1 MNTRHLMSATAIAL
15 AMAVTACSN
24 PDQPSPF
31 TGGAGTGQPA
41 PQPDPNP
48 TPDPSPEPD
57 PEPTPD
63 PSPDPDPTPDPS
75 PDPEPTPGPD
85 AGELTDPNIDSSAAA
100 GTALDISSPDSAARA
115 FVAGAGSALTAG
127 DFGGDIASPQPAL
140 AAKVLS
146 NCGGGGTVDATT
158 SSSGSMTAPTTTSV
172 SVFDQCV
179 NGNLRQ
185 DGRLEVVSMI
195 TLTPG
200 FAPES
205 ATFDIVFG
213 TDSGNYTSEILN
225 PAEDRFLSQLRGDLD
240 GNLSFEGN
248 APSSG
253 SFSYVLDIA
262 VSNLAP
268 GRAFRADSTIGTPA
282 NRFTFDLDFL
292 SNGDSQATLAG
303 PFRTVST
310 CGTGEGTLS
319 TNTPLLIDGN
329 TGQTKGGEIALM
341 SGGQTSTYTYNT
353 DGSVTVTAGGQSQ
366 TYTEAELAA
375 LCDL

>member
-1 MNTRHLMSATAIAL
+1 MNTRHLMGATVVAL
-15 AMAVTACSN
+15 AMTLAACSN

-31 TGGAGTGQPA
+31 TGGTGQPA
-41 PQPDPNP
+41 PQPDP
-48 TPDPSPEPD
+48 TPDPSPQ
-57 PEPTPD
+57 
-63 PSPDPDPTPDPS
+63 PDPDPTPDPS
-75 PDPEPTPGPD
+75 PDPEPTPDPSPDPEPTPGPD
-85 AGELTDPNIDSSAAA
+85 TGELTDPNIDSSGAA

-115 FVAGAGSALTAG
+115 FVASAGSALSAG
-127 DFGGDIASPQPAL
+127 DFGSDIANPEPAA

-146 NCGGGGTVDATT
+146 NCPGGGTVDAT
-158 SSSGSMTAPTTTSV
+158 SSTSGSMTAPTITSV

-179 NGNLRQ
+179 TGNLRQ
-185 DGRLEVVSMI
+185 DGRLETVSMI
-195 TLTPG
+195 TLTPS

-213 TDSGNYTSEILN
+213 TASANYATEILN
-225 PAEDRFLSQLRGDLD
+225 PAEDRFLSQLNGDLD

-268 GRAFRADSTIGTPA
+268 GSAFRADSTIGTPA
-282 NRFTFDLDFL
+282 NRFMFDLDFL
-292 SNGDSQATLAG
+292 PNGDSEATLAG

-329 TGQTKGGEIALM
+329 TGQTKAGEIALV
-341 SGGQTSTYTYNT
+341 SGGQTSTYTYNA

-366 TYTEAELAA
+366 TYTEAQLAE